1 MVSDILGGCLTSPNP
16 EDLPGRLWEA
26 VGGCGSRG
34 KLWEVPETSPGSSG
48 RLWEAL
54 GSSRKFWELRRC
66 LDGSPW
72 EALGSSG
79 RLWESLG
86 KGLKKWTTRSILDL
100 LFISLLRYL
109 LKTSGK
115 RRKQTRDPQRTY
127 CYIPSYIFIKGL
139 RKQTTKSIEDLLSVF
154 LLRYLSEA

>member
-1 MVSDILGGCLTSPNP
+1 MVSDVLGGCLTSPNLPRAP
-16 EDLPGRLWEA
+16 ETSPGGSGRLWEA
-26 VGGCGSRG
+26 LGSSR
-34 KLWEVPETSPGSSG
+34 KFWELRRCLDGSPWEALGSSG
-48 RLWEAL
+48 RLWESLGKGLKKWRLWEAL

-109 LKTSGK
+109 LKTSEK
-115 RRKQTRDPQRTY
+115 RRKSTRDP
-127 CYIPSYIFIKGL
+127 
-139 RKQTTKSIEDLLSVF
+139 
-154 LLRYLSEA
+154 

>member
-1 MVSDILGGCLTSPNP
+1 MKTMVSDVLGGCLTSQN
-16 EDLPGRLWEA
+16 LPRA
-26 VGGCGSRG
+26 
-34 KLWEVPETSPGSSG
+34 PETSPGGSG

-109 LKTSGK
+109 LKTSEK
-115 RRKQTRDPQRTY
+115 RRK
-127 CYIPSYIFIKGL
+127 
-139 RKQTTKSIEDLLSVF
+139 
-154 LLRYLSEA
+154 

>member
-1 MVSDILGGCLTSPNP
+1 MVSDVLGRCLTSPNP

-26 VGGCGSRG
+26 VGSPG
-34 KLWEVPETSPGSSG
+34 KLWEAPETSPGGSG

-100 LFISLLRYL
+100 LYISLLRYL
-109 LKTSGK
+109 LKTSEK
-115 RRKQTRDPQRTY
+115 RRKSTRDPQRTY

-139 RKQTTKSIEDLLSVF
+139 RKQTTKSIQDLLSVF